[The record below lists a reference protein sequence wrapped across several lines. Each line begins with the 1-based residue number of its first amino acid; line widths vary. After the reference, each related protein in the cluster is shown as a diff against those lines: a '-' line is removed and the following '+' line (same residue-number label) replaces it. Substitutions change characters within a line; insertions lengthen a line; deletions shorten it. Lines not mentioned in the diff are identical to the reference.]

1 MLTKQVVLAF
11 ILHLAA
17 EAKVEQ
23 PTQLL
28 DWSTGWGGL
37 DPGEQGKVE
46 KMVQD
51 AKDREEVAR
60 KELMEARAD
69 EQKAQDMAQSK
80 HAKGGESQPSTVYPV
95 HSKLVHAPIPTMEEV
110 TAAKHRA
117 DEEEK
122 RAAAAQ
128 QTAKKHL
135 QKVEAAAKEASQSS
149 DDRQREKAQKEA
161 KSEAALATEAEH
173 NATVKRLEAK
183 IAHDKVRFMEI
194 QSLRG
199 GWQTESPSQWVEY
212 ASVGA
217 GIFALAL
224 CAFLVP
230 GRSKTAKQEPLKEP
244 LLTEE
249 PDWARESGD
258 DEHSAEE
265 WKQRAMAALERSRKS
280 QEEMAGVKAD
290 AEVTK
295 AQHAEQVAALEAKLK
310 AEAGTTQSALNQKVT
325 ALEQKVEE
333 SQMALQAKSD
343 EAAAAKQSLEDF
355 KSQMAQADSHSA
367 GMVDALREREEKL
380 AAAHAETALL
390 TERLQLAQE
399 NLDRTKKECLS
410 AQAAAEEAQNM
421 YQHALSKVDLN
432 AEEEKARADL
442 KQKSLSA
449 AEQELEQAK
458 QEVSNLSEQMENSG
472 HKFEMERQ
480 KSVGLNEA
488 LAVTQSQVKDL
499 LAKVSSVTSASEV
512 LQQEKA
518 TAEEKIAALEKEKA
532 LQLQSL
538 EEEKATQGKLSLK
551 LSDLQQELEKCKA
564 NHADDVQQHAKKIQ
578 EADSVLEDHKTRLEQ
593 AKQAG
598 TDALQALDAV
608 RQQAAAEITE
618 HKKVSDEHKQALE
631 DLQDEMKKHS
641 SNIAHKEL
649 EAENEKNRAD
659 LAESIAASRQEELE
673 TAQKLAEKA
682 KATLQS
688 VRSELTAECS
698 AAKAQVEV
706 ERKLALEAEESAEKF
721 RLEAQAA
728 RASEQ
733 KARIAEQEARALI
746 AKLRQSAAV
755 EVDDGALTEMRKQ
768 LASAQG
774 EAEKAKKDLDALR
787 EAKASQIMNSESP
800 TSLEKANA

>member
-135 QKVEAAAKEASQSS
+135 QKAEAAAKEASQSS

-432 AEEEKARADL
+432 AEEKARADL

-649 EAENEKNRAD
+649 EAKNEKNRAD

>member
-1 MLTKQVVLAF
+1 M
-11 ILHLAA
+11 
-17 EAKVEQ
+17 
-23 PTQLL
+23 
-28 DWSTGWGGL
+28 
-37 DPGEQGKVE
+37 
-46 KMVQD
+46 
-51 AKDREEVAR
+51 
-60 KELMEARAD
+60 
-69 EQKAQDMAQSK
+69 
-80 HAKGGESQPSTVYPV
+80 
-95 HSKLVHAPIPTMEEV
+95 
-110 TAAKHRA
+110 
-117 DEEEK
+117 
-122 RAAAAQ
+122 
-128 QTAKKHL
+128 
-135 QKVEAAAKEASQSS
+135 
-149 DDRQREKAQKEA
+149 
-161 KSEAALATEAEH
+161 
-173 NATVKRLEAK
+173 
-183 IAHDKVRFMEI
+183 
-194 QSLRG
+194 
-199 GWQTESPSQWVEY
+199 
-212 ASVGA
+212 
-217 GIFALAL
+217 
-224 CAFLVP
+224 
-230 GRSKTAKQEPLKEP
+230 
-244 LLTEE
+244 
-249 PDWARESGD
+249 
-258 DEHSAEE
+258 
-265 WKQRAMAALERSRKS
+265 
-280 QEEMAGVKAD
+280 
-290 AEVTK
+290 
-295 AQHAEQVAALEAKLK
+295 
-310 AEAGTTQSALNQKVT
+310 
-325 ALEQKVEE
+325 
-333 SQMALQAKSD
+333 
-343 EAAAAKQSLEDF
+343 
-355 KSQMAQADSHSA
+355 
-367 GMVDALREREEKL
+367 
-380 AAAHAETALL
+380 
-390 TERLQLAQE
+390 
-399 NLDRTKKECLS
+399 
-410 AQAAAEEAQNM
+410 
-421 YQHALSKVDLN
+421 
-432 AEEEKARADL
+432 
-442 KQKSLSA
+442 
-449 AEQELEQAK
+449 
-458 QEVSNLSEQMENSG
+458 
-472 HKFEMERQ
+472 
-480 KSVGLNEA
+480 
-488 LAVTQSQVKDL
+488 
-499 LAKVSSVTSASEV
+499 
-512 LQQEKA
+512 
-518 TAEEKIAALEKEKA
+518 
-532 LQLQSL
+532 
-538 EEEKATQGKLSLK
+538 K